1 MQTMCLIDIDTPN
14 GASYIYTNGVLNMKQ
29 KSPISSGTIAK
40 TLYWSDIFQNAT
52 SPYDFVGLYKE
63 FADRNLTTSYDYD
76 KIVMPFR
83 SNRET
88 LLEFDITIPSY
99 QPVM

>member
-1 MQTMCLIDIDTPN
+1 MQTMCLVDIDTPN
-14 GASYIYTNGVLNMKQ
+14 GASYIYANGLLNMKQ

-52 SPYDFVGLYKE
+52 SPYDFLGLYKE
-63 FADRNLTTSYDYD
+63 FSARNMTTIYDYD

-88 LLEFDITIPSY
+88 VLEFDISIPSY